1 MLVFIK
7 ISGRVPTF
15 LKATTTL
22 FYQTYPFMSKIWTP
36 PFFARGGEG
45 GGGGERGVENLNPS
59 L

>member
-36 PFFARGGEG
+36 PFFARGGG
-45 GGGGERGVENLNPS
+45 GGGGGGGVLKI
-59 L
+59 